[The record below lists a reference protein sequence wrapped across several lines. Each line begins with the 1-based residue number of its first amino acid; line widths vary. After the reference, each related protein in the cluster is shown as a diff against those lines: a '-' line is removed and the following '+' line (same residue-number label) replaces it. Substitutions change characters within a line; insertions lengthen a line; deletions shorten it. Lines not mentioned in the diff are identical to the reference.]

1 MRPRIWATVRGNILA
16 VKRRVELLTP
26 RPETVIVAVSAVS
39 ILLVIAMILLATQFR
54 PIADDYFHI
63 GRVMEMGVLGSTA
76 DWYRTLLPGFVGVLL
91 MSIFAAPFGVVPDYL
106 AYIPYTTFVV
116 AVLYFLGVTL
126 LKPFLTSHGRSFILL
141 LASAIPPLWLLSMA
155 NVFPEYD
162 VINTFGML
170 SWISNGYRLHLPIL
184 LLIFFLWMNWWR
196 FSKSWGI
203 VISGLGMLLLT
214 LSFLNPLPDIAAYFV
229 LCAGSSLFFASQ
241 SKRNSKPHSSTRAA
255 INASMALG
263 VLGGLTFLLLSPGT
277 TSRID
282 AKPLQFTLE
291 SALLSVPYQLQVF
304 LREMTNVSHL
314 VVLIGVF
321 GLALLAAHQLT
332 TQQIMRCLIAV
343 RYMTLTTLFLTGLLL
358 FTGIMGETLTYN
370 AIFHRWMVLQMQ
382 FVAIVLIGFWAA
394 LWWISTRDK
403 QIPLPI
409 AGVATGVALLIAIIP
424 MVRVYDLATER
435 RQVWETGQ
443 PAPISYM
450 VDREQLIF
458 QEWWDKIR
466 PSAPPIN

>member
-1 MRPRIWATVRGNILA
+1 M
-16 VKRRVELLTP
+16 KRRVHLPTL
-26 RPETVIVAVSAVS
+26 RIETVVVAVSTLS
-39 ILLVIAMILLATQFR
+39 IVLVIAMVVLATQFR

-63 GRVMEMGVLGSTA
+63 GRIMEMGVIGSTA
-76 DWYRTLLPGFVGVLL
+76 DWYRTLLPGFIGVLV

-106 AYIPYTTFVV
+106 AYVPYTAFVV
-116 AVLYFLGVTL
+116 AVLYLLGVTL
-126 LKPFLTSHGRSFILL
+126 LKPFSSRTNLTSNLL
-141 LASAIPPLWLLSMA
+141 LASVIPPLWLLSMG

-184 LLIFFLWMNWWR
+184 LLIFFFWMNWWR
-196 FSKSWGI
+196 FSRFWGI
-203 VISGLGMLLLT
+203 MIGGLGMVVLT

-229 LCAGSSLFFASQ
+229 LCAGSSLFFAYQ
-241 SKRNSKPHSSTRAA
+241 SKRNSKPHSLTTAA

-263 VLGGLTFLLLSPGT
+263 VLGGLLLLLLSPGT

-304 LREMTNVSHL
+304 LREMMNVSHL
-314 VVLIGVF
+314 VVLIGAV
-321 GLALLAAHQLT
+321 GLALLAAYQLT
-332 TQQIMRCLIAV
+332 TQQITRCFSAV
-343 RYMTLTTLFLTGLLL
+343 RYMTLVTLVLTGLLL
-358 FTGIMGETLTYN
+358 FTGILGETLTYN
-370 AIFHRWMVLQMQ
+370 AIFHRWVVLQIQ
-382 FVAIVLIGFWAA
+382 FVAIVLIGFWGA
-394 LWWISTRDK
+394 LWGISTRK
-403 QIPLPI
+403 QQIPLSI
-409 AGVATGVALLIAIIP
+409 AGVVTGVALFVAIIP
-424 MVRVYDLATER
+424 MVRVYDLAIER